1 MLTFRSIAINYL
13 ENKFCYDENIGLACV
28 YFDHKQEF
36 KPVDILRSILKHILQ
51 RKSSVSDETRELY
64 RKHLKRETSPM
75 LKDIAVALEAERSKF
90 TKIFLVIDALD
101 ECTTSEHTV
110 EILLRHFETLRPV
123 VRLMVTGRPFALKYM
138 AGFAS
143 LETREIGASDHDVES
158 FIRGQLNLDHSLRKL
173 TSGGESGLGELI
185 VEKVL
190 AKAKGM

>member
-36 KPVDILRSILKHILQ
+36 KAVDILRSILKHILQ
-51 RKSSVSDETRELY
+51 RKSSVSDEIRELY
-64 RKHLKRETSPM
+64 EKHSKRETSPT
-75 LKDIAVALEAERSKF
+75 LKDVAVALEAERSKF

-101 ECTTSEHTV
+101 ECPTSEHTV
-110 EILLRHFETLRPV
+110 EILLRHLEKLRPI
-123 VRLMVTGRPFALKYM
+123 VRLMVTGRPFAVEYM
-138 AGFAS
+138 SGFAS
-143 LETREIGASDHDVES
+143 LELREIGASDQDLES
-158 FIRGQLNLDHSLRKL
+158 FIRGQLNLDRSLCKL

-185 VEKVL
+185 VQTVL

>member
-1 MLTFRSIAINYL
+1 LLTFRSIAINYL

-101 ECTTSEHTV
+101 ECPTSEHTV
-110 EILLRHFETLRPV
+110 EILLRHLEKLRPI
-123 VRLMVTGRPFALKYM
+123 VRLMVTGRPFAVEYM
-138 AGFAS
+138 SGFAS
-143 LETREIGASDHDVES
+143 LELREIGASDQDLES
-158 FIRGQLNLDHSLRKL
+158 FIRGQLNLDRSLCKL

-185 VEKVL
+185 VQTVL